1 MENLSRQLKHLAQL
15 KCLIQS
21 PVAKC
26 KTKKQRMSMQ
36 KRIELPKNQQISE
49 AWGLNQTLML
59 QILQMNHFL
68 RKVAKAKDQKAIL
81 PTDIKF
87 S

>member
-1 MENLSRQLKHLAQL
+1 
-15 KCLIQS
+15 
-21 PVAKC
+21 
-26 KTKKQRMSMQ
+26 MSMQ